1 MSIATSPTF
10 LQVHLALQP
19 THPHTAD
26 LSPVCVG
33 ACSRNSVYD
42 VDRRKD
48 ILFNESTVCQ
58 RAGRITDG

>member
-10 LQVHLALQP
+10 VQVHAALQSI
-19 THPHTAD
+19 HPHITD
-26 LSPVCVG
+26 LSPVRAG
-33 ACSRNSVYD
+33 ACSRNSFYD

-58 RAGRITDG
+58 RAGGITDG